1 MDDIDCKA
9 CPKCD
14 LTAPSRV
21 QAAARGEDDV
31 PAMKDGPRPLGRVR
45 QRTSRPFYSRMAFRI
60 LLLVAFAWPFCF
72 SGAFRALINKRDDV
86 ASWLPARYPETRL
99 LQWFQQHFADE
110 QFILVSWEGCT
121 LGESAAEDDQR
132 LRLLVKKLF
141 PTVSNEELAARR
153 APPQYF
159 KKAITGRDAIER
171 LTSPPIKLAEL
182 EARQRLRGSLVGR
195 DLKQTCLLLVLSSE
209 GMQDVR
215 KTVAHVRR
223 VACGECGIPEA
234 DLHMGGPPV
243 DNAAIDEAGQTSLY
257 RVAGLAVLI
266 GSIISWWCLRSA
278 RLILMVFAGGLMAGA
293 ASMAIVWF
301 SGGTLNAILLT
312 MPSLVYVA
320 TISGAI
326 HLANYYRDE
335 LRRGVSPEEAP
346 GRAMQHAW
354 LPLCL
359 ATLTTAT
366 GLLTL
371 CYSELVPIQNF
382 GLYSAIGVVVSAVIL
397 FLYLPAAFQ
406 LWPLQPQQ
414 EEQEALFDPFLSKR
428 WRLVGWGVIHRHWLA
443 AFATLAILA
452 ACGYGMTRIKT
463 SIHLMRLF
471 PPDARILA
479 DYRWLEERLGE
490 LVPLEVVVKINQ
502 DPAVCPL
509 NFLERMELV
518 GRIQQQ
524 MQNVPEVGS
533 SLSAVTFA
541 PRLPRPEDYRR
552 KGGILG
558 TLRRM
563 AVRDEYQTARRMYN
577 QKLSEHR
584 HEYLEEDY
592 LAEEAGYDLWRISA
606 RVGALQ
612 DVDYG
617 QVMADIRQAVE
628 PVFAELRQQG
638 VQGIEPI
645 YTGLVPLVYKAQRSL
660 MDGLVF
666 GFVTDFILITLVMML
681 AVRDWSAGLI
691 LALPSIFPAVVVF
704 GLMGWLGI
712 VVDIGTVMAPS
723 VALGVTVDDVVHF
736 MLKCRRGLKEGRSRR
751 ASVML
756 AYKGCAR
763 AMYQSWG
770 VIGLG
775 LSVFALS
782 PFTPT
787 QRFGYLMVSLLTAAL
802 VGNLVLLPALLSGP
816 LGALFGRRYRRLRWQ
831 RLQLWREEARA
842 HCDTPGPQL
851 IHLEMLRRSK
861 TA

>member
-1 MDDIDCKA
+1 MPAETKEC
-9 CPKCD
+9 
-14 LTAPSRV
+14 SRS
-21 QAAARGEDDV
+21 AART
-31 PAMKDGPRPLGRVR
+31 R
-45 QRTSRPFYSRMAFRI
+45 QRSTGSFYSRMAFRI
-60 LLLVAFAWPFCF
+60 LLVVAFAWPFCF

-86 ASWLPARYPETRL
+86 ASWLPARYPETKL
-99 LQWFQQHFADE
+99 LQWFQRHFADE
-110 QFILVSWEGCT
+110 QFILVSWEGCR
-121 LGESAAEDDQR
+121 LGQTREEDDHR
-132 LRLLVKKLF
+132 LRLLVKKLL
-141 PTVSNEELAARR
+141 PTISNEDLAARR
-153 APPQYF
+153 APPRYF
-159 KKAITGRDAIER
+159 EKAITGRDAIER
-171 LTSPPIKLAEL
+171 LTNPPIKLSQA
-182 EARQRLRGSLVGR
+182 EARERLRGSLVGR
-195 DLKQTCLLLVLSSE
+195 DLTQTCVLLVLSHE
-209 GMQDVR
+209 GMRDVR
-215 KTVAHVRR
+215 KTVAHVREI
-223 VACGECGIPEA
+223 ATSQCGIPESQ
-234 DLHMGGPPV
+234 LHMGGPPV

-266 GSIISWWCLRSA
+266 GSIVSWWCLRSP

-335 LRRGVSPEEAP
+335 LARGTCPEEAP
-346 GRAMQHAW
+346 GRAMQQAW

-397 FLYLPAAFQ
+397 FVYLPAAFQ
-406 LWPLQPQQ
+406 LWPLNPQQ
-414 EEQEALFDPFLSKR
+414 EEQETLFDPFLSRR
-428 WRLVGWGVIHRHWLA
+428 WRLVGWGVIRRHWLA
-443 AFATLAILA
+443 SAAMLAVLA
-452 ACGYGMTRIKT
+452 ACGYGMTRIRT

-479 DYRWLEERLGE
+479 DYRWLEQNLGE
-490 LVPLEVVVKINQ
+490 LVPLEVVVKMNQ
-502 DPAVCPL
+502 DPGLCPL

-524 MQNVPEVGS
+524 IQTVPEVGS

-552 KGGILG
+552 KSGILG

-584 HEYLEEDY
+584 HEYLDENY
-592 LAEEAGYDLWRISA
+592 LAEEGGHDLWRISA

-617 QVMADIRQAVE
+617 QVMGSIQQAIE
-628 PVFAELRQQG
+628 PIFAELQAKG
-638 VQGIEPI
+638 VQGVKPI

-660 MDGLVF
+660 LDGLVF

-775 LSVFALS
+775 LAVFALS

-787 QRFGYLMVSLLTAAL
+787 QRFGYLMVTLLTAAL
-802 VGNLVLLPALLSGP
+802 AGNLVLLPALLSGP
-816 LGALFGRRYRRLRWQ
+816 LGALFGRRYRKARRL
-831 RLQLWREEARA
+831 RLQLSQPEDRA
-842 HCDTPGPQL
+842 MCDTPGPHL

-861 TA
+861 SA